1 MAGTQQ
7 HGRYGGDTAAA
18 AARDKD
24 PRQGKHPLRV
34 EERGQAAEVEKIEER
49 GKAREA
55 SFSEHKKE
63 DVVERR

>member
-7 HGRYGGDTAAA
+7 HGRYGGDTTA

-24 PRQGKHPLRV
+24 PRQGKHPQRV
-34 EERGQAAEVEKIEER
+34 EERGQAAEVEKIEEK